1 MKKLQAILAHLPEEL
16 DFPITFIPDF
26 DDAILGIELISMRLV
41 YSKSKM
47 LDICIYELGLNEQ
60 EAIPFIEDSMFSYR
74 STQGVVDMIPVI
86 MDDIQ
91 SFIY

>member
-1 MKKLQAILAHLPEEL
+1 MKKLQGILAHLPD
-16 DFPITFIPDF
+16 DFGITFIPDF

-47 LDICIYELGLNEQ
+47 LDICVDELGFNDK
-60 EAIPFIEDSMFSYR
+60 EAIPFIEDCMYSYR
-74 STQGVVDMIPVI
+74 STKGIVDLIPVI

-91 SFIY
+91 SFM

>member
-1 MKKLQAILAHLPEEL
+1 MKKLQAILSHLPE
-16 DFPITFIPDF
+16 DFGVTFIPDF
-26 DDAILGIELISMRLV
+26 DDAILGIELISMRLI

-47 LDICIYELGLNEQ
+47 LDICVDELGLNDK
-60 EAIPFIEDSMFSYR
+60 EAIPFVEDAMYSYR

>member
-1 MKKLQAILAHLPEEL
+1 MKKLQAILAHLPE
-16 DFPITFIPDF
+16 DFGITFIPDF

-47 LDICIYELGLNEQ
+47 LDICVDELGLNDQ

-74 STQGVVDMIPVI
+74 STQGLVDITPVV
-86 MDDIQ
+86 MDDIS
-91 SFIY
+91 SFMY